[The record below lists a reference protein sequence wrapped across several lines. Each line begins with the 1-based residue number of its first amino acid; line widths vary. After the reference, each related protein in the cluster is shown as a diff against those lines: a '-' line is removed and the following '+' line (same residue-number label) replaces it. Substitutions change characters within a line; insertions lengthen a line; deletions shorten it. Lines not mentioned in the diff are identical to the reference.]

1 MAYNLNDDDDTH
13 DDGRAFLEQSYFSY
27 IIPSATNF
35 KADTTS
41 PPSLLQGI
49 SQRDVLFFDET
60 ADVYLVLRTPR
71 QYEETLRSSLSRIV
85 VTLEAQIVNGHGSDR
100 EAPPAAEIIYTGLVP
115 DTADAIIKSPGEE
128 EQEKEKA
135 EEVENSNSYVY
146 AIWKMPVF
154 VSRPRMRLQAPS
166 IVFAATAGLK
176 LLDPRKSR
184 DAVDD
189 GYMQSC
195 APAGLNLLESF
206 ADDPMLGGI
215 QPRLSALRVS
225 RVAPVT
231 QTKQPLRL
239 FRGMQSLRLRVYPVV
254 HTRVRFARPNTSPPS
269 PALIALLE
277 VDFTPFFDCE
287 ATLNKIDLAVTDG
300 MVDDLNSQDLMAL
313 PLHCVAHDHLT
324 FLYRLAPRQLDY
336 IISKHPSR
344 ELVITVEVAVLV
356 QPEGADPCTPKL
368 TMSWTTPLD
377 FTLPV
382 NPGFGTPMTKP
393 IERRHKPSQLSIS
406 GGVDSM
412 PLVSPSVTRPDAL
425 PSLEASITH
434 TQRSFETP
442 VPDFGITVTFVGP
455 DRPVY
460 AGEEF
465 AWTVFVVNR
474 TKPADSTSGTSTST
488 TAFSPTDVTVIFV
501 LGGPGAGKGTQC
513 ARLVRDYGFTH
524 LSAGDLLRA
533 EQDRPGSQYGQLIRD
548 YIKNGAIV
556 PMEVTIALLENAM
569 RDTLSTT
576 HTKKGRFLID
586 GFPRKM
592 DQAVKFEEVVC
603 PAKMVLFYDCPEQ
616 EMEKRLL
623 ERGKTSGR
631 ADDNA
636 ESIRKRFRTFVE
648 TSMPVVDY
656 FERQGKVVK
665 VDSTPGP
672 EKVYEETRE
681 RLKKVIVP
689 PKDKDEDEDEDEDKD
704 EING

>member
-1 MAYNLNDDDDTH
+1 MVNNMNDDDDTH
-13 DDGRAFLEQSYFSY
+13 DDGQAFLEQSYFSY
-27 IIPSATNF
+27 IIPSAFNF
-35 KADTTS
+35 KADTNS
-41 PPSLLQGI
+41 PPSLLEGI

-71 QYEETLRSSLSRIV
+71 QYEDTLRSSLSRIV

-100 EAPPAAEIIYTGLVP
+100 EGPPAAEIIYTGFVP
-115 DTADAIIKSPGEE
+115 DPADAIILSTGEE
-128 EQEKEKA
+128 ENEKEKA
-135 EEVENSNSYVY
+135 EEDGDSKADNGKDLYVY
-146 AIWKMPVF
+146 AIWRMPVF
-154 VSRPRMRLQAPS
+154 VSRPRIRLQAPS

-184 DAVDD
+184 DMADE

-287 ATLNKIDLAVTDG
+287 AALQKIDLAVTDG
-300 MVDDLNSQDLMAL
+300 TVDDLNNQDLMAL

-324 FLYRLAPRQLDY
+324 FLYRLAPRQLE

-344 ELVITVEVAVLV
+344 ELIITVEVAVLV
-356 QPEGADPCTPKL
+356 QPNGADPCTPKL

-425 PSLEASITH
+425 PSLEASIT
-434 TQRSFETP
+434 TQRIFETP

-474 TKPADSTSGTSTST
+474 TKPEGATGTSSTSTST
-488 TAFSPTDVTVIFV
+488 STNTTTTTTNGIITTRSNSISITNAISGISGIGGDGIPTILTTPSTTTTTTTSTTSGSPASQRKLALYALPKRRRNEVRTHRALSTAAPSNKRDPLIADAVLDDNVVHAMQRSSVVDSTEVVCLSADARVGPLAPNACAVVELRFLALKEGV
-501 LGGPGAGKGTQC
+501 LGIEA
-513 ARLVRDYGFTH
+513 VRIV
-524 LSAGDLLRA
+524 DL
-533 EQDRPGSQYGQLIRD
+533 GSQEHVDVRELPV
-548 YIKNGAIV
+548 IV
-556 PMEVTIALLENAM
+556 VRAGRKDGEKKEGDDAKGGEREV
-569 RDTLSTT
+569 
-576 HTKKGRFLID
+576 
-586 GFPRKM
+586 
-592 DQAVKFEEVVC
+592 FEEV
-603 PAKMVLFYDCPEQ
+603 
-616 EMEKRLL
+616 
-623 ERGKTSGR
+623 S
-631 ADDNA
+631 
-636 ESIRKRFRTFVE
+636 VE
-648 TSMPVVDY
+648 
-656 FERQGKVVK
+656 
-665 VDSTPGP
+665 
-672 EKVYEETRE
+672 
-681 RLKKVIVP
+681 
-689 PKDKDEDEDEDEDKD
+689 
-704 EING
+704 

>member
-1 MAYNLNDDDDTH
+1 MAYNMNDDDDAH
-13 DDGRAFLEQSYFSY
+13 DDGRAFLEQSNFRY
-27 IIPSATNF
+27 IIPSAINF
-35 KADTTS
+35 KADTAS
-41 PPSLLQGI
+41 PPSLLEGI

-85 VTLEAQIVNGHGSDR
+85 VTLEAQIVNGQGSDR
-100 EAPPAAEIIYTGLVP
+100 EGPPASEIIYTGLVP
-115 DTADAIIKSPGEE
+115 DTADAIILSPGEG
-128 EQEKEKA
+128 EQGKEKT
-135 EEVENSNSYVY
+135 EEGGDSNADDGKDSYVY

-184 DAVDD
+184 DMVDD

-287 ATLNKIDLAVTDG
+287 AALQKIDLAVTDG
-300 MVDDLNSQDLMAL
+300 TVDDLNSQDLMAL

-324 FLYRLAPRQLDY
+324 FLYRLAPRQLD

-356 QPEGADPCTPKL
+356 QPDGADPCMPKL

-425 PSLEASITH
+425 PSLEASIT
-434 TQRSFETP
+434 TQRSFETHI
-442 VPDFGITVTFVGP
+442 PDFGITVTFVGP
-455 DRPVY
+455 DRPVL

-474 TKPADSTSGTSTST
+474 TKPESAASNTPAASTTTTHGSTNGTNGGTNTIITTRSNSISIAAAASGIPAILTAPSSTTTSGTSLASQRKLALFALPKRRRNEVRTHRALST
-488 TAFSPTDVTVIFV
+488 AAPSNKRDPLIADAVLDDNVVHAMQRSSVVDSTEVVCLSADARVGPLAPNACAVVELRFLALKEGV
-501 LGGPGAGKGTQC
+501 LGIEA
-513 ARLVRDYGFTH
+513 VRIV
-524 LSAGDLLRA
+524 DL
-533 EQDRPGSQYGQLIRD
+533 GSQEHVDVRELP
-548 YIKNGAIV
+548 AIV
-556 PMEVTIALLENAM
+556 VRAGRKDGDE
-569 RDTLSTT
+569 
-576 HTKKGRFLID
+576 KKGEE
-586 GFPRKM
+586 GE
-592 DQAVKFEEVVC
+592 AEGGVFEEV
-603 PAKMVLFYDCPEQ
+603 
-616 EMEKRLL
+616 
-623 ERGKTSGR
+623 S
-631 ADDNA
+631 
-636 ESIRKRFRTFVE
+636 VE
-648 TSMPVVDY
+648 
-656 FERQGKVVK
+656 
-665 VDSTPGP
+665 
-672 EKVYEETRE
+672 
-681 RLKKVIVP
+681 
-689 PKDKDEDEDEDEDKD
+689 
-704 EING
+704 

>member
-1 MAYNLNDDDDTH
+1 M
-13 DDGRAFLEQSYFSY
+13 
-27 IIPSATNF
+27 
-35 KADTTS
+35 
-41 PPSLLQGI
+41 
-49 SQRDVLFFDET
+49 
-60 ADVYLVLRTPR
+60 
-71 QYEETLRSSLSRIV
+71 
-85 VTLEAQIVNGHGSDR
+85 NGHGSDR
-100 EAPPAAEIIYTGLVP
+100 EGPPAAEIIYSGVVP
-115 DTADAIIKSPGEE
+115 DTADAVILSPGQQ
-128 EQEKEKA
+128 EQEGEKA
-135 EEVENSNSYVY
+135 EENGDNKADDGKDSHVY

-176 LLDPRKSR
+176 LLDPRKAR

-287 ATLNKIDLAVTDG
+287 AALNKIDLSVTDG
-300 MVDDLNSQDLMAL
+300 TVDDLNSQDLMAL

-324 FLYRLAPRQLDY
+324 FLYRLAPRQLD

-356 QPEGADPCTPKL
+356 QPDDADPCTPKL

-425 PSLEASITH
+425 PSLEASIT
-434 TQRSFETP
+434 TQRNFETP
-442 VPDFGITVTFVGP
+442 VPEFGITVTFVGP
-455 DRPVY
+455 ERPVY

-474 TKPADSTSGTSTST
+474 TKPEGAAPAAST
-488 TAFSPTDVTVIFV
+488 TAPSTTTSSTAHGTSGITTRSNSISISNALTGGVGIPTILTTPTTTTTSNPPASQRK
-501 LGGPGAGKGTQC
+501 LALYALPK
-513 ARLVRDYGFTH
+513 RRRNEVRTH
-524 LSAGDLLRA
+524 RA
-533 EQDRPGSQYGQLIRD
+533 
-548 YIKNGAIV
+548 
-556 PMEVTIALLENAM
+556 
-569 RDTLSTT
+569 LSTAAPGN
-576 HTKKGRFLID
+576 KRDPLIAD
-586 GFPRKM
+586 
-592 DQAVKFEEVVC
+592 AVLDDNVVHAMQRSSVVDSTEVVC
-603 PAKMVLFYDCPEQ
+603 LSADARVGPLAPNACAVVELRFLALKEGVLGIEAVRIVDLGSQ
-616 EMEKRLL
+616 EHVDVRELPVIVVRAGGEK
-623 ERGKTSGR
+623 K
-631 ADDNA
+631 
-636 ESIRKRFRTFVE
+636 
-648 TSMPVVDY
+648 
-656 FERQGKVVK
+656 
-665 VDSTPGP
+665 
-672 EKVYEETRE
+672 EETQKE
-681 RLKKVIVP
+681 KEGDGEGGEVF
-689 PKDKDEDEDEDEDKD
+689 EDVAVE
-704 EING
+704 

>member
-1 MAYNLNDDDDTH
+1 MAYNMTDDDDTH
-13 DDGRAFLEQSYFSY
+13 DDGRAFLEQSNFSY

-35 KADTTS
+35 KADVTS
-41 PPSLLQGI
+41 PPDLLEGI
-49 SQRDVLFFDET
+49 GQRDVLFFDET

-71 QYEETLRSSLSRIV
+71 RYEETLRSSLSRIV

-100 EAPPAAEIIYTGLVP
+100 EGPPASEIIYTGLVP
-115 DTADAIIKSPGEE
+115 DTTDAIILSTGEE
-128 EQEKEKA
+128 ENAKEKA
-135 EEVENSNSYVY
+135 EEDGDGKANDGRDSYVY
-146 AIWKMPVF
+146 AVWKMPVF

-184 DAVDD
+184 DMVDD

-239 FRGMQSLRLRVYPVV
+239 FRGMQSLRLRVFPVV

-287 ATLNKIDLAVTDG
+287 AALQKIDLAVTDG
-300 MVDDLNSQDLMAL
+300 TVDDLNSQDLMAL

-324 FLYRLAPRQLDY
+324 FLYRLAPRQLD

-356 QPEGADPCTPKL
+356 QPEGGDPCTPKL

-425 PSLEASITH
+425 PSLEASIT
-434 TQRSFETP
+434 TQRNFETP
-442 VPDFGITVTFVGP
+442 IPDFGITVTFVGP

-474 TKPADSTSGTSTST
+474 TKPESAASAASSTTTMTNGTNGGPNRDTIITTRSNSISIAAAASGIPAAILTTPSNTNNATSGTSPASSSQRRLALYALPKRRRNEVRTHRALST
-488 TAFSPTDVTVIFV
+488 AAPSNKRDPLIADAVLDDNVVHAMQRSSVVDSTEVVCLSADARVGPLVPNACAVVELRFLALREGV
-501 LGGPGAGKGTQC
+501 LGIEA
-513 ARLVRDYGFTH
+513 VRIV
-524 LSAGDLLRA
+524 DL
-533 EQDRPGSQYGQLIRD
+533 GSQEHVDVRELPV
-548 YIKNGAIV
+548 IV
-556 PMEVTIALLENAM
+556 VRAGRKDGDEK
-569 RDTLSTT
+569 
-576 HTKKGRFLID
+576 KKG
-586 GFPRKM
+586 GEEGE
-592 DQAVKFEEVVC
+592 AEGEGEVFEEV
-603 PAKMVLFYDCPEQ
+603 
-616 EMEKRLL
+616 
-623 ERGKTSGR
+623 S
-631 ADDNA
+631 
-636 ESIRKRFRTFVE
+636 VE
-648 TSMPVVDY
+648 
-656 FERQGKVVK
+656 
-665 VDSTPGP
+665 
-672 EKVYEETRE
+672 
-681 RLKKVIVP
+681 
-689 PKDKDEDEDEDEDKD
+689 
-704 EING
+704 

>member
-1 MAYNLNDDDDTH
+1 M
-13 DDGRAFLEQSYFSY
+13 
-27 IIPSATNF
+27 
-35 KADTTS
+35 
-41 PPSLLQGI
+41 
-49 SQRDVLFFDET
+49 
-60 ADVYLVLRTPR
+60 
-71 QYEETLRSSLSRIV
+71 
-85 VTLEAQIVNGHGSDR
+85 NGHGSDR
-100 EAPPAAEIIYTGLVP
+100 EGPPASEIIYTGLVP
-115 DTADAIIKSPGEE
+115 DTTDAIILSTGEE
-128 EQEKEKA
+128 ENAKEKA
-135 EEVENSNSYVY
+135 EEDGDGKANDGRDSYVY
-146 AIWKMPVF
+146 AVWKMPVF

-184 DAVDD
+184 DMVDD

-239 FRGMQSLRLRVYPVV
+239 FRGMQSLRLRVFPVV

-287 ATLNKIDLAVTDG
+287 AALQKIDLAVTDG
-300 MVDDLNSQDLMAL
+300 TVDDLNSQDLMAL

-324 FLYRLAPRQLDY
+324 FLYRLAPRQLD
-336 IISKHPSR
+336 IISKHPSC

-356 QPEGADPCTPKL
+356 QPEGGDPCTPKL

-425 PSLEASITH
+425 PSLEASIT
-434 TQRSFETP
+434 TQRNFETP
-442 VPDFGITVTFVGP
+442 IPDFGITVTFVGP

-474 TKPADSTSGTSTST
+474 TKPESAASSNASAASSTTTMTNGTNGGPNCDTIITTRSNSISIAAAASGIPAAVLTTPSNTNNATSGTSPASSSQRRLALYALPKRRRNEVRTHRALST
-488 TAFSPTDVTVIFV
+488 AAPSNKRDPLIADAVLDDNVVHAMQRSSVVDSTEVVCLSADARVGPLVPNACAVVELRFLALREGV
-501 LGGPGAGKGTQC
+501 LGIEA
-513 ARLVRDYGFTH
+513 VRIV
-524 LSAGDLLRA
+524 DL
-533 EQDRPGSQYGQLIRD
+533 GSQEHVDVRELPV
-548 YIKNGAIV
+548 IV
-556 PMEVTIALLENAM
+556 VRAGRKDGDEK
-569 RDTLSTT
+569 
-576 HTKKGRFLID
+576 KKGEEE
-586 GFPRKM
+586 GETEGEGE
-592 DQAVKFEEVVC
+592 VFEEV
-603 PAKMVLFYDCPEQ
+603 
-616 EMEKRLL
+616 
-623 ERGKTSGR
+623 S
-631 ADDNA
+631 
-636 ESIRKRFRTFVE
+636 VE
-648 TSMPVVDY
+648 
-656 FERQGKVVK
+656 
-665 VDSTPGP
+665 
-672 EKVYEETRE
+672 
-681 RLKKVIVP
+681 
-689 PKDKDEDEDEDEDKD
+689 
-704 EING
+704 

>member
-1 MAYNLNDDDDTH
+1 M
-13 DDGRAFLEQSYFSY
+13 
-27 IIPSATNF
+27 
-35 KADTTS
+35 
-41 PPSLLQGI
+41 
-49 SQRDVLFFDET
+49 
-60 ADVYLVLRTPR
+60 
-71 QYEETLRSSLSRIV
+71 
-85 VTLEAQIVNGHGSDR
+85 NGHGSDR
-100 EAPPAAEIIYTGLVP
+100 EGPPASEIIYTGLVP
-115 DTADAIIKSPGEE
+115 DTTDAIILSTGEE
-128 EQEKEKA
+128 ENAKEKA
-135 EEVENSNSYVY
+135 EEDGDGKANDGRDSYVY
-146 AIWKMPVF
+146 AVWKMPVF

-184 DAVDD
+184 DMVDD

-225 RVAPVT
+225 RVAPIT

-239 FRGMQSLRLRVYPVV
+239 FRGMQSLRLRVFPVV

-287 ATLNKIDLAVTDG
+287 AALQKIDLAVTDG
-300 MVDDLNSQDLMAL
+300 TVDDLNSQDLMAL

-324 FLYRLAPRQLDY
+324 FLYRLAPRQLD

-356 QPEGADPCTPKL
+356 QPEGGDPCTPKL

-425 PSLEASITH
+425 PSLEASIT
-434 TQRSFETP
+434 TQRNFETP
-442 VPDFGITVTFVGP
+442 IPEFGITVTFVGP

-474 TKPADSTSGTSTST
+474 TKPESAASSNASAASSTTTMTNGTNGGPNRDTIITTRSNSISIAAAASGIPAAVLTTPSNTNNATSGTSPASSSQRRLALYALPKRRRNEVRTHRALST
-488 TAFSPTDVTVIFV
+488 AAPSNKRDPLIADAVLDDNVVHAMQRSSVVDSTEVVCLSADARVGPLVPNACAVVELRFLALREGV
-501 LGGPGAGKGTQC
+501 LGIEA
-513 ARLVRDYGFTH
+513 VRIV
-524 LSAGDLLRA
+524 DL
-533 EQDRPGSQYGQLIRD
+533 GSQEHVDVRELPV
-548 YIKNGAIV
+548 IV
-556 PMEVTIALLENAM
+556 VRAGRKDGDEK
-569 RDTLSTT
+569 
-576 HTKKGRFLID
+576 KKGEEE
-586 GFPRKM
+586 GETEGEGE
-592 DQAVKFEEVVC
+592 VFEEV
-603 PAKMVLFYDCPEQ
+603 
-616 EMEKRLL
+616 
-623 ERGKTSGR
+623 S
-631 ADDNA
+631 
-636 ESIRKRFRTFVE
+636 VE
-648 TSMPVVDY
+648 
-656 FERQGKVVK
+656 
-665 VDSTPGP
+665 
-672 EKVYEETRE
+672 
-681 RLKKVIVP
+681 
-689 PKDKDEDEDEDEDKD
+689 
-704 EING
+704 

>member
-1 MAYNLNDDDDTH
+1 MSYNMTDDDDTY

-35 KADTTS
+35 KADTNS
-41 PPSLLQGI
+41 PQSLLEGI

-100 EAPPAAEIIYTGLVP
+100 EGPPVAEIIYTGVVP
-115 DTADAIIKSPGEE
+115 DTADAVILSSGQQEQEGEE
-128 EQEKEKA
+128 A
-135 EEVENSNSYVY
+135 EENGDNKADDGKDSYIY
-146 AIWKMPVF
+146 AIWKMSVF

-176 LLDPRKSR
+176 LLDPRKAR
-184 DAVDD
+184 ELLDD

-287 ATLNKIDLAVTDG
+287 AALNKIDLSVTDG
-300 MVDDLNSQDLMAL
+300 TVDDLNSQDLMAL

-324 FLYRLAPRQLDY
+324 FLYRLAPHQLD

-356 QPEGADPCTPKL
+356 QPDGADPCTPKL

-425 PSLEASITH
+425 PSLEASIT

-474 TKPADSTSGTSTST
+474 TKPEGSSSNTAANGASTPTVPSGTTHGHGSTSGITTRSNSISISNALTGGVGIPTILTTPTTVTTSNPPASQRKL
-488 TAFSPTDVTVIFV
+488 ALYALP
-501 LGGPGAGKGTQC
+501 K
-513 ARLVRDYGFTH
+513 RRRNEVRTH
-524 LSAGDLLRA
+524 RA
-533 EQDRPGSQYGQLIRD
+533 
-548 YIKNGAIV
+548 
-556 PMEVTIALLENAM
+556 
-569 RDTLSTT
+569 LSTAAPGN
-576 HTKKGRFLID
+576 KRDPLIAD
-586 GFPRKM
+586 
-592 DQAVKFEEVVC
+592 AVLDDNVVHAMQRSSVVDSTEVVC
-603 PAKMVLFYDCPEQ
+603 LSADARVGPLAPNACAVVELRFLALKEGVLGIEAVRIVDLGSQ
-616 EMEKRLL
+616 EH
-623 ERGKTSGR
+623 
-631 ADDNA
+631 
-636 ESIRKRFRTFVE
+636 
-648 TSMPVVDY
+648 VD
-656 FERQGKVVK
+656 V
-665 VDSTPGP
+665 
-672 EKVYEETRE
+672 RE
-681 RLKKVIVP
+681 LPVIVVRAGGEK
-689 PKDKDEDEDEDEDKD
+689 KDGGKKKEGEEKEGEGEEGEVFEDVAVE
-704 EING
+704 

>member
-1 MAYNLNDDDDTH
+1 MNDDDDTH
-13 DDGRAFLEQSYFSY
+13 DDGQAFLEQSYFSY

-35 KADTTS
+35 RADPNS
-41 PPSLLQGI
+41 PPSWVEGI
-49 SQRDVLFFDET
+49 SQRDT
-60 ADVYLVLRTPR
+60 ADVYLVLRSPR

-100 EAPPAAEIIYTGLVP
+100 EGPPAAEIIYTGLVP
-115 DTADAIIKSPGEE
+115 DPADAIIL
-128 EQEKEKA
+128 A
-135 EEVENSNSYVY
+135 ENGKDSYVY
-146 AIWKMPVF
+146 AIWRMPVF

-176 LLDPRKSR
+176 LLDHRKSR
-184 DAVDD
+184 DMADE

-287 ATLNKIDLAVTDG
+287 AALQKIDLAVTDG
-300 MVDDLNSQDLMAL
+300 TVDDLNNQDLMVL

-324 FLYRLAPRQLDY
+324 FLYRLAPRQLE

-344 ELVITVEVAVLV
+344 ELIITVEVAVLV
-356 QPEGADPCTPKL
+356 QPQGADPCTPKL

-377 FTLPV
+377 FTPPV

-425 PSLEASITH
+425 PSLEASIN
-434 TQRSFETP
+434 TQRTFETP

-465 AWTVFVVNR
+465 AWTVGIGGDGIPTILTTPSSTNTTTTNTTTSGSPASQRKLALYALPKRRRNEVRTHRALSTAAPSNKRNPLIADAVLDDNVVHAMQR
-474 TKPADSTSGTSTST
+474 SSVVDSTEVVCLSADARVGPL
-488 TAFSPTDVTVIFV
+488 APNACAVVELRFLALKEGV
-501 LGGPGAGKGTQC
+501 LGIEA
-513 ARLVRDYGFTH
+513 VRIV
-524 LSAGDLLRA
+524 DL
-533 EQDRPGSQYGQLIRD
+533 GSQEHVDVRELPV
-548 YIKNGAIV
+548 IV
-556 PMEVTIALLENAM
+556 VRAGRKDGEEKEGNDAKDGGGEV
-569 RDTLSTT
+569 
-576 HTKKGRFLID
+576 
-586 GFPRKM
+586 
-592 DQAVKFEEVVC
+592 FEEVS
-603 PAKMVLFYDCPEQ
+603 
-616 EMEKRLL
+616 ME
-623 ERGKTSGR
+623 
-631 ADDNA
+631 
-636 ESIRKRFRTFVE
+636 
-648 TSMPVVDY
+648 
-656 FERQGKVVK
+656 
-665 VDSTPGP
+665 
-672 EKVYEETRE
+672 
-681 RLKKVIVP
+681 
-689 PKDKDEDEDEDEDKD
+689 
-704 EING
+704 

>member
-1 MAYNLNDDDDTH
+1 MAYNMNDDDDTH

-41 PPSLLQGI
+41 PPSLLEGI

-100 EAPPAAEIIYTGLVP
+100 EGPPAAEIIYTGLVP
-115 DTADAIIKSPGEE
+115 DTADAIILSPGEE

-135 EEVENSNSYVY
+135 EEDENSIADDGNSYIY

-184 DAVDD
+184 DMVDD

-287 ATLNKIDLAVTDG
+287 AALNKIDLAVTDG

-336 IISKHPSR
+336 IISKQPSR

-356 QPEGADPCTPKL
+356 QPQGAEPCTPKL

-488 TAFSPTDVTVIFV
+488 STTTAHGTTNGPIVTTRSNSISITNALSGIPPTILTETPSTTTTSGSGSGNSPASQRKLALYALPKRRRNEVRTHRALSTAAPSNKRDPLIADAVLDDNVVHAMQRSSVVDSTEVVCLSADARVGPLAPNACAVVELRFLALREGV
-501 LGGPGAGKGTQC
+501 LGIEAVRIVDLGSQEHVDVRELPVIVVRGAGRREEEEEGDDDAKG
-513 ARLVRDYGFTH
+513 GE
-524 LSAGDLLRA
+524 G
-533 EQDRPGSQYGQLIRD
+533 EGE
-548 YIKNGAIV
+548 
-556 PMEVTIALLENAM
+556 EV
-569 RDTLSTT
+569 
-576 HTKKGRFLID
+576 
-586 GFPRKM
+586 
-592 DQAVKFEEVVC
+592 FEEV
-603 PAKMVLFYDCPEQ
+603 
-616 EMEKRLL
+616 
-623 ERGKTSGR
+623 S
-631 ADDNA
+631 
-636 ESIRKRFRTFVE
+636 VE
-648 TSMPVVDY
+648 
-656 FERQGKVVK
+656 
-665 VDSTPGP
+665 
-672 EKVYEETRE
+672 
-681 RLKKVIVP
+681 
-689 PKDKDEDEDEDEDKD
+689 
-704 EING
+704 

>member
-1 MAYNLNDDDDTH
+1 M
-13 DDGRAFLEQSYFSY
+13 
-27 IIPSATNF
+27 
-35 KADTTS
+35 
-41 PPSLLQGI
+41 
-49 SQRDVLFFDET
+49 
-60 ADVYLVLRTPR
+60 
-71 QYEETLRSSLSRIV
+71 
-85 VTLEAQIVNGHGSDR
+85 NGHGSDR
-100 EAPPAAEIIYTGLVP
+100 EGPPASEVIYTGLVP
-115 DTADAIIKSPGEE
+115 DTTDAIILSPRKDEE
-128 EQEKEKA
+128 DDEEKEKEKDKT
-135 EEVENSNSYVY
+135 EEDGDSKVDDGKDSYVY

-184 DAVDD
+184 EMVDD

-206 ADDPMLGGI
+206 ADDPMLGGV

-239 FRGMQSLRLRVYPVV
+239 FRGMQSLRLRVFPVV

-287 ATLNKIDLAVTDG
+287 AALQKIDLAVTDG
-300 MVDDLNSQDLMAL
+300 TVDDLNSQDLMAL

-324 FLYRLAPRQLDY
+324 FLYRLAPRQLD

-356 QPEGADPCTPKL
+356 QPEGTDPCTPKL

-425 PSLEASITH
+425 PSLEASIT
-434 TQRSFETP
+434 TQRNFETP
-442 VPDFGITVTFVGP
+442 IPDFGITVTFVGP

-474 TKPADSTSGTSTST
+474 TKPEGNSGAASNTPGAGSTTITST
-488 TAFSPTDVTVIFV
+488 TANGGVPSRDSVITTRSNSLSIAAAVSGISIPTILTTPSSA
-501 LGGPGAGKGTQC
+501 GPGTSSPAASSQQR
-513 ARLVRDYGFTH
+513 RLALYALPKRRRNEVRTH
-524 LSAGDLLRA
+524 RA
-533 EQDRPGSQYGQLIRD
+533 
-548 YIKNGAIV
+548 
-556 PMEVTIALLENAM
+556 
-569 RDTLSTT
+569 LSTAAPSN
-576 HTKKGRFLID
+576 KRDPLIAD
-586 GFPRKM
+586 
-592 DQAVKFEEVVC
+592 AVLDDNVVHAMQRSSVVDSTEVVC
-603 PAKMVLFYDCPEQ
+603 LSADARVGPLAPNACAVVELRFLALREGVLGIEAVRIVDLGSQ
-616 EMEKRLL
+616 EH
-623 ERGKTSGR
+623 
-631 ADDNA
+631 
-636 ESIRKRFRTFVE
+636 
-648 TSMPVVDY
+648 VD
-656 FERQGKVVK
+656 V
-665 VDSTPGP
+665 
-672 EKVYEETRE
+672 RE
-681 RLKKVIVP
+681 LPVIVVRAGREKDGEEK
-689 PKDKDEDEDEDEDKD
+689 KDKEGEGEVFEDVAVE
-704 EING
+704 

>member
-1 MAYNLNDDDDTH
+1 MSYNMSDDDDTH
-13 DDGRAFLEQSYFSY
+13 DDGRAFLEQSHFSY

-35 KADTTS
+35 KADADS
-41 PPSLLQGI
+41 PPSLLEGI
-49 SQRDVLFFDET
+49 SQREVLFFDET
-60 ADVYLVLRTPR
+60 ADIYLVLRTPR

-85 VTLEAQIVNGHGSDR
+85 VTLEAQILNGHGADR
-100 EAPPAAEIIYTGLVP
+100 EGPPAAEIIYTGVVP
-115 DTADAIIKSPGEE
+115 ETADAIVLSPGQQ
-128 EQEKEKA
+128 EQEQEGEKA
-135 EEVENSNSYVY
+135 EENGESKADDGKDSYVY

-176 LLDPRKSR
+176 LLDPRKAR
-184 DAVDD
+184 DLVDD

-215 QPRLSALRVS
+215 QPRLSALRVF

-287 ATLNKIDLAVTDG
+287 AALNKIDLSVTDG
-300 MVDDLNSQDLMAL
+300 TVDDLNNQDLMAL

-324 FLYRLAPRQLDY
+324 FLYRLAPRQLD
-336 IISKHPSR
+336 IISKQPSR

-356 QPEGADPCTPKL
+356 QPEGAEPCTPKL

-425 PSLEASITH
+425 PSLEASIT
-434 TQRSFETP
+434 TQRNFETP
-442 VPDFGITVTFVGP
+442 VPEFGITVTFVGP

-474 TKPADSTSGTSTST
+474 TKPEGAAPNPSGAAGATTISGHTTSTGGITTRSNSISISNALTGGVGIPTILTTPTSATATSSNHHPPVSHQRKLALYALPKRRRNDTRTHRALSTAAPGNKRDPLIADAVLDDNVVHAMQRSSVVDST
-488 TAFSPTDVTVIFV
+488 
-501 LGGPGAGKGTQC
+501 
-513 ARLVRDYGFTH
+513 
-524 LSAGDLLRA
+524 
-533 EQDRPGSQYGQLIRD
+533 
-548 YIKNGAIV
+548 
-556 PMEVTIALLENAM
+556 
-569 RDTLSTT
+569 
-576 HTKKGRFLID
+576 
-586 GFPRKM
+586 
-592 DQAVKFEEVVC
+592 EVVC
-603 PAKMVLFYDCPEQ
+603 LSADARVGPLAPNACAVVELRFLALKEGVLGIEAVRIVDLGSQ
-616 EMEKRLL
+616 EH
-623 ERGKTSGR
+623 
-631 ADDNA
+631 
-636 ESIRKRFRTFVE
+636 
-648 TSMPVVDY
+648 VD
-656 FERQGKVVK
+656 V
-665 VDSTPGP
+665 
-672 EKVYEETRE
+672 RE
-681 RLKKVIVP
+681 LPVIVVRAGAE
-689 PKDKDEDEDEDEDKD
+689 KKEEKETEKGKEKEGEGKGEVFEDVAVE
-704 EING
+704 